1 VEVGEMLVLWGIIF
15 VIGIFL
21 ALGYYV
27 ERHKKDPG
35 EKEFPVNNF
44 PMEGKNVL
52 NARANRKIIF

>member
-1 VEVGEMLVLWGIIF
+1 MLVLWGIIF